1 MKKVIYILLIV
12 LILIPSFSFSA
23 SVERVVSLGIL
34 GQGGLNPDKNLS
46 RAELATIA
54 IRLVGEDRNLGN
66 KSNSHFTDV
75 SGWSIPYINK
85 AYDLK
90 LVSGV
95 SKDKF
100 NPNGNVTYGQVLTI
114 LMRILGYEDGIDFKK
129 YPEDYNS
136 KALEI
141 GLADLYTSFDKV
153 INRGEVAST
162 IDKSLDLNL
171 KNQGISLLSTIKNSI
186 IIVEK
191 EPAKPVVEDKIYL
204 TDLSFNTTLIG
215 VFSGKLN
222 GKNDFTGYKVSLL
235 SRSENNI
242 KSTMVNKDGS
252 FSIEE
257 FDIGILAK
265 LQGYKYEIL
274 SSDGKLILWEELN

>member
-1 MKKVIYILLIV
+1 MKKVIYFLLV
-12 LILIPSFSFSA
+12 FLILIPSFSFSA
-23 SVERVVSLGIL
+23 SVERVVNLGIL

-46 RAELATIA
+46 RAELATVA
-54 IRLVGEDRNLGN
+54 IRLVGENGNLGN

-75 SGWSIPYINK
+75 SGWSLPYINK

-129 YPEDYNS
+129 YPEDYHS

-171 KNQGISLLSTIKNSI
+171 KNQGISLLSTIKNP

-191 EPAKPVVEDKIYL
+191 ESAKPVVENKVYL
-204 TDLSFNTTLIG
+204 TDLNFNTTLIG

-222 GKNDFTGYKVSLL
+222 GKNDFTGYKVNLL
-235 SRSENNI
+235 SKSGNNI
-242 KSTMVNKDGS
+242 KSTMVSKDGS

-274 SSDGKLILWEELN
+274 SSDGKLMLREELN